1 MGIVGMPNV
10 GKSTLFNTLSKM
22 GIPAENFPFCTI
34 DPNNVSCSS
43 GGSNRRCGNSAA
55 VRQRGSSA
63 AAWRHGTHMTSS
75 STAPGAAHSSAL

>member
-34 DPNNVSCSS
+34 DPNNVRAPVKP
-43 GGSNRRCGNSAA
+43 GQTRP
-55 VRQRGSSA
+55 QRA
-63 AAWRHGTHMTSS
+63 RHGHV
-75 STAPGAAHSSAL
+75 

>member
-34 DPNNVSCSS
+34 DPNNV
-43 GGSNRRCGNSAA
+43 GGLWGYPGVIRP
-55 VRQRGSSA
+55 RGSQVQKA
-63 AAWRHGTHMTSS
+63 ALVQTPKIPFPA
-75 STAPGAAHSSAL
+75 

>member
-34 DPNNVSCSS
+34 DPNNVSI
-43 GGSNRRCGNSAA
+43 
-55 VRQRGSSA
+55 VR
-63 AAWRHGTHMTSS
+63 MTS
-75 STAPGAAHSSAL
+75 HSHDMPFERALVQLGLHRCSHG